1 MRRSKRRFYMERI
14 TYKHKAEILGSLTV
28 PDPRDVLTLT
38 DSVSPVRLSQQG
50 DKHEGVGVLAS
61 SH

>member
-1 MRRSKRRFYMERI
+1 MERI
-14 TYKHKAEILGSLTV
+14 TYKHKAGILGSLTV

-50 DKHEGVGVLAS
+50 DKHERVGVLAS